1 MSVLACNLQTAGL
14 NDQQE
19 LRKAAFKQVY
29 GWIISPA
36 LWAQRLTRR
45 FWCQEL
51 TKKKRGCS
59 LELEYYWDR
68 RSHLEEEL
76 EYYWERRPGC
86 EEPYLVSRHGSS
98 RSFWIYNYM
107 MTDQFSYTW
116 TISISSKSSVATLPP
131 PKRLKFTPD

>member
-1 MSVLACNLQTAGL
+1 MSALACNLQTAGL

-51 TKKKRGCS
+51 NKLGS
-59 LELEYYWDR
+59 GL
-68 RSHLEEEL
+68 EL

-86 EEPYLVSRHGSS
+86 EEPYLASRPFTSS
-98 RSFWIYNYM
+98 HKGWIHNYM

-116 TISISSKSSVATLPP
+116 TISISSKSSVATLPDT
-131 PKRLKFTPD
+131 KRLKFTPE